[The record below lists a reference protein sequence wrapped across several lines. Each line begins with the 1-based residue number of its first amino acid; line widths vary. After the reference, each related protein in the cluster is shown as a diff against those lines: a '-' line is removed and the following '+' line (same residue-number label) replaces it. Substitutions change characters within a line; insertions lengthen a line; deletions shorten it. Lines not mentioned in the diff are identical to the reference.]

1 MKTCSKCGEEKDVGE
16 FKVKH
21 NQCKECLREWRRKYQ
36 KTSEKHREAKRKYRT
51 SEKGRA
57 ANRKYQKTEK
67 YRGVKRK
74 YQKTEK
80 GRASQR
86 KYRKSEKGKAAS
98 RRSNQNPIIRL
109 RTLLRSRLK
118 NFIKGHDTQLNRE
131 TMGCTLNEF
140 RAHYESLFK
149 PGMGW
154 RTYGVWVSDHI
165 IPMCRFDLTKDEE
178 VKKCMHYTNLQ
189 PLWRW
194 DNIKKGS
201 K

>member
-16 FKVKH
+16 FRVRR
-21 NQCKECLREWRRKYQ
+21 NQCKECNRIV
-36 KTSEKHREAKRKYRT
+36 ARKYRKT
-51 SEKGRA
+51 S
-57 ANRKYQKTEK
+57 EK

-74 YQKTEK
+74 YDQSVK
-80 GRASQR
+80 GKAAQR
-86 KYRKSEKGKAAS
+86 KYRKSEKGKAAF
-98 RRSNQNPIIRL
+98 RRSNQKPIIRI

-118 NFIKGHDTQLNRE
+118 NFINGSDSKLNRE

-189 PLWRW
+189 PLWKW